1 MHAEDSIQQLS
12 ETHIPGK
19 PSYWRAVRANER
31 DERKW
36 LKALPICP
44 ALEAHRIAHTGVMV
58 ARAPHRVV
66 RMQQSGLYFLA
77 CLEGEGRALVD
88 GKWKTCAAGQAVTLP
103 AFAVNAFHAVTGK
116 DWKYCWV
123 RYEPQPGRRVV
134 LGASSPQMAA
144 FEGKA
149 LWCAIEGL
157 IEESEGKGVPAAL
170 FHWVELIQGYVDRF
184 AQPWQQDDRLARVW
198 EQVAADVGYDWTLD
212 ELASRAFVS
221 AEHLRRLCR
230 KALGRTPMHHVTWL
244 RMRKAAELLSTTQLK
259 VESVANAV
267 GYQNPFVFSNTFKEW
282 VGWRPSE
289 HRSRG
294 VGGGS
299 NQ

>member
-1 MHAEDSIQQLS
+1 MGVMHAEESIQQLS
-12 ETHIPGK
+12 ETHIAGEPG
-19 PSYWRAVRANER
+19 YWRAVKAHER
-31 DERKW
+31 DRREW
-36 LKALPICP
+36 LRGLPVCT

-66 RMQQSGLYFLA
+66 RLQQSGLYFLA
-77 CLEGEGRALVD
+77 CLGGEGRVLVD
-88 GKWKTCAAGQAVTLP
+88 GKWKTCAAGQAVMLP
-103 AFAVNAFHAVTGK
+103 AFAVNAFHAVGGK

-123 RYEPQPGRRVV
+123 RYEPQPGRQAV
-134 LGASSPQMAA
+134 LGASSPMMAA
-144 FEGKA
+144 FDGRA

-198 EQVAADVGYDWTLD
+198 EQVAADVGRDWTLD

-244 RMRKAAELLSTTQLK
+244 RMRKAAELLSTTNLK
-259 VESVANAV
+259 VEAVANAV

-294 VGGGS
+294 S
-299 NQ
+299 KE